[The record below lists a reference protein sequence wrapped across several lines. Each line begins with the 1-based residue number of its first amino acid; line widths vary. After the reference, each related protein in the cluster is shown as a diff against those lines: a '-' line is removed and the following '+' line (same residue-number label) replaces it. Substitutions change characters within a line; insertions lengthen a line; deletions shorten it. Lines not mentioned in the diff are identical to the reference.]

1 MKITRNNYEAFF
13 ILYLDNELDP
23 ETRAEVEAFA
33 MVHPDLGE
41 ELELLLQTR
50 FVPDEQIQ
58 FADKSSL
65 LKSTATSSVNSNNYE
80 EWMLMQADGELNA
93 TQQSELMTWLAQN
106 PSYQKEMDLLLR
118 TRLEADTSIVFP
130 NKESLYRHEEPKRAT
145 LFTWRR
151 IAVAASLLLAIST
164 TALIISNPGNNVTQP
179 GGMIADQ
186 QNTTQRSVS
195 STKQADQPSNT
206 EANLNNELNADPALV
221 NEVADN
227 SGSNF
232 TAKET
237 NRQTVEETLQAERR
251 SNANNLPGG
260 EQNPN
265 LLLADNNVKV
275 NSNETAFASYDELKF
290 EAPVNT
296 PLTNSKEINYTP
308 TVTSQTL
315 QPLEPV
321 YALQEDAVFEEPGRK
336 NKFRGFL
343 RKVTRTFE
351 KTTNLRATDAD
362 DRLLI
367 GALAI
372 QL

>member
-1 MKITRNNYEAFF
+1 
-13 ILYLDNELDP
+13 
-23 ETRAEVEAFA
+23 
-33 MVHPDLGE
+33 
-41 ELELLLQTR
+41 
-50 FVPDEQIQ
+50 
-58 FADKSSL
+58 
-65 LKSTATSSVNSNNYE
+65 
-80 EWMLMQADGELNA
+80 
-93 TQQSELMTWLAQN
+93 
-106 PSYQKEMDLLLR
+106 
-118 TRLEADTSIVFP
+118 
-130 NKESLYRHEEPKRAT
+130 
-145 LFTWRR
+145 
-151 IAVAASLLLAIST
+151 
-164 TALIISNPGNNVTQP
+164 P

-237 NRQTVEETLQAERR
+237 NRQTVEEALQAERR

-308 TVTSQTL
+308 T
-315 QPLEPV
+315 
-321 YALQEDAVFEEPGRK
+321 
-336 NKFRGFL
+336 
-343 RKVTRTFE
+343 
-351 KTTNLRATDAD
+351 
-362 DRLLI
+362 
-367 GALAI
+367 
-372 QL
+372 